1 MATKILNYK
10 YELMLAIIAGL
21 LLFSGLSKV
30 EVNIMEARN
39 FQTARE
45 MVQNNEYLLTTLNA
59 EPRYQKPPLPTWLT
73 AISGSLFGFD
83 SLYAMRMPVA
93 FITLL
98 LVFAFYFLSKRMGFN
113 PKSSFNN
120 ALILIT
126 SFYIFFAGRDNQ
138 WDIYTHSFMIV
149 SIYFLWRLLQEDSHP
164 VRNSLMSGLFLGFS
178 FLSKGPISFYA
189 LLLPFIISYLIVYR
203 IPVKRKG
210 LSLLVVLV
218 SGLVIGAS
226 WYVYVRMNDPE
237 YFRAIATHETSN
249 WTNYE
254 IKPFYYYWNFFIQSG
269 LWTIPSLIA
278 LMYPYLKRRV
288 ANLKAYR
295 FTLLWT
301 VFSVVLLS
309 LVPEKKVRYLVP
321 TLIPLALTTGFY
333 IDYLF
338 KAFGSMKSKK
348 ESLLVYINYG
358 ILAFV
363 GVAYP
368 FVILFL
374 LKEGVK
380 SYIFTFIVTSALVLL
395 SSYLIIR
402 GLIGR
407 KFGKTFYSSIA
418 LFCFIII
425 GTLPMSVKFFANPD
439 YSPASSVLGLEKQY
453 DVNTYRLS
461 EVAPEII
468 WNFGKVVPLINP
480 NKINVENGK
489 QFGLMVGM
497 DDSTRLKPL
506 LSTCNLQ
513 KLYRINLN
521 YRKKNKSRLIKDYYL
536 VTAKTSTS
544 K

>member
-1 MATKILNYK
+1 
-10 YELMLAIIAGL
+10 
-21 LLFSGLSKV
+21 
-30 EVNIMEARN
+30 
-39 FQTARE
+39 
-45 MVQNNEYLLTTLNA
+45 
-59 EPRYQKPPLPTWLT
+59 
-73 AISGSLFGFD
+73 
-83 SLYAMRMPVA
+83 
-93 FITLL
+93 
-98 LVFAFYFLSKRMGFN
+98 
-113 PKSSFNN
+113 
-120 ALILIT
+120 
-126 SFYIFFAGRDNQ
+126 
-138 WDIYTHSFMIV
+138 
-149 SIYFLWRLLQEDSHP
+149 
-164 VRNSLMSGLFLGFS
+164 MSGLFLGFS

-189 LLLPFIISYLIVYR
+189 LLLPFIIGYLIVYR

-226 WYVYVRMNDPE
+226 WYVYVRISDPE
-237 YFRAIATHETSN
+237 YFKAIAVHETSN

-407 KFGKTFYSSIA
+407 NFGKTFYSSIA

>member
-189 LLLPFIISYLIVYR
+189 LLLPFIIGYLIVYR

-237 YFRAIATHETSN
+237 YFKAIAVHETSN

-358 ILAFV
+358 ILTFV

-425 GTLPMSVKFFANPD
+425 GTMPMSVKFFANPD

-513 KLYRINLN
+513 KLYRVNLN

>member
-407 KFGKTFYSSIA
+407 NFGKTFYSSIA

-513 KLYRINLN
+513 KLYRVNLN

>member
-226 WYVYVRMNDPE
+226 WYVYVRISDPE
-237 YFRAIATHETSN
+237 YFKAIAVHETSN

-418 LFCFIII
+418 LFCFIIV

-480 NKINVENGK
+480 NKINVKNDK

-497 DDSTRLKPL
+497 DDSTRIKPL

-513 KLYRINLN
+513 KLYRVNLN

>member
-149 SIYFLWRLLQEDSHP
+149 SIYFLWRLLQEDIHP

-358 ILAFV
+358 ILTFV

-480 NKINVENGK
+480 NKINVENDK

-513 KLYRINLN
+513 KLYRVNLN